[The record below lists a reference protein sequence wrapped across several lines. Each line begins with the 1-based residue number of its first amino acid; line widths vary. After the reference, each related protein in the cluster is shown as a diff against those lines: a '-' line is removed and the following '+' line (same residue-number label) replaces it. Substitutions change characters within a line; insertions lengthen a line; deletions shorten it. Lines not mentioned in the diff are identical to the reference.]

1 MSEEVNLSEESNNSE
16 NEANNPENEANNSEN
31 EPLDQKELLEDVAEI
46 RQMIHQQRFAEC
58 NPMLFAII
66 KNCPNQQPYIH
77 RLVQGLLS
85 TVIANLSLFQRKK
98 MSSVMLGFL
107 KQDAK
112 AIKEFEIPETTP
124 ETRAKLVSEAIS
136 ELDQFLVDVEMDI
149 RSELGVFKDLKKK
162 GEEIDVKE
170 VKPTLEKFVSREAML
185 FLNHDLSKEEQ
196 DQASATLYQEWEEC
210 REKIFGRFVSSGHW
224 NDEERAEVKDTILSP
239 TVDSLTSQLLVSAIT
254 LSAATVFDMGKFTL
268 LYDIYRQTDDDEV
281 KVRALL
287 GWLLVSMNSSCYEQH
302 PDFLSFAEQLT
313 EDCKNDSDLLAEII
327 KAQKMLAVTVFSE
340 QKSIDYTND
349 IMSSLSK
356 RFLGDL
362 KNKVADLLEAD
373 EDMRNIFGVEDD
385 EETSDEESPIRSV
398 DINTDEDG
406 DPALNVGVDSPL
418 SMDEMM
424 DKGIDILLPQFKM
437 LRDQTEFFTHLYNWF
452 MPFYLKNPHITEAL
466 GFVDEKR
473 KFCKAFC
480 STARSCPADA
490 YSLAN
495 LIVSHPNE
503 IPENIVDCYDDPED
517 EEDGSK
523 PADEEEIVNEF
534 FKEPE
539 EHRAKRIRIN
549 YIRNLLRFSKF
560 YKEKDELFTIL
571 DELDDDKPAYAVL
584 AGPLFQDEFFDKY
597 RMAIARYSFR
607 REFPDMVDVMLE
619 GVPCDTLEMHFMKGW
634 VCMQKED
641 DHSLRMAVDHFKEM
655 LKMQPDMKPVY
666 LQLGIC
672 YRKLC
677 QVDEYLENFD
687 KLMEFKDSFSEEELF
702 ELKLE
707 KLKFIVMNNRLEEAM
722 PLAYELDYTHPESQM
737 AGALLT
743 QLLIKIGGE
752 HTEGNF
758 QKAHQ
763 RLDEYF
769 AEVNELF
776 GSFEKM
782 KKSGKDP
789 KNMMMQAMDLFFKMM
804 KNDKAAEAYNNYS
817 LGLLALI
824 EHQPKKAVGPFFRAY
839 AYYEDKDQDVF
850 FEVLREDYKW
860 LKNYGCSFTDI
871 MIIYNQV
878 VAEHQQSQ
886 EELKKYADK
895 SE

>member
-1 MSEEVNLSEESNNSE
+1 MSEEVNLSEESNN
-16 NEANNPENEANNSEN
+16 PEEDV
-31 EPLDQKELLEDVAEI
+31 LDQDFLLEKVDEM
-46 RQMIHQQRFAEC
+46 RDLIHQQRFTEC
-58 NPMLFAII
+58 KPILVAIFE
-66 KNCPNQQPYIH
+66 NCPNHKQYMR
-77 RLVQGLLS
+77 RLMHGLLK
-85 TVIANLSLFQRKK
+85 TVLANMSLLQCKK
-98 MSSVMLGFL
+98 LPDDMLGFL
-107 KQDAK
+107 KQYVKPSEELD
-112 AIKEFEIPETTP
+112 IPEMTP
-124 ETRAKLVSEAIS
+124 EARTKFVFGAVS
-136 ELDQFLVDVEMDI
+136 ELDQLLVDIEMDI
-149 RSELGVFKDLKKK
+149 RSDQGIFKDLKKQ
-162 GEEIDVKE
+162 GEAIDIKE

-196 DQASATLYQEWEEC
+196 DQASARLYQEWEEY
-210 REKIFGRFVSSGHW
+210 REKIFDRFVSSGYW
-224 NDEERAEVKDTILSP
+224 NNEERAVVKDTILSP

-268 LYDIYRQTDDDEV
+268 LYDIYRLADDDEV

-287 GWLLVSMNSSCYEQH
+287 GWLLVSTNCGSYEQQ
-302 PDFLSFAEQLT
+302 PDFRSFAEQLT
-313 EDCKNDSDLLAEII
+313 EDCKNDPDLLAEII

-349 IMSSLSK
+349 IMASLSK

-362 KNKVADLLEAD
+362 RDKVADLLEAD
-373 EDMRNIFGVEDD
+373 EDMRNIFGIEDD
-385 EETSDEESPIRSV
+385 EETSEESPIRS
-398 DINTDEDG
+398 DDTNTDEDRIPNL
-406 DPALNVGVDSPL
+406 DADIESPL

-495 LIVSHPNE
+495 LIVSHSNE

-517 EEDGSK
+517 EEDGSES
-523 PADEEEIVNEF
+523 ADEEEIVKEF
-534 FKEPE
+534 FNEPE

-549 YIRNLLRFSKF
+549 YIRNLMRFSKF
-560 YKEKDELFTIL
+560 YTAKDEIFNIF

-607 REFPDMVDVMLE
+607 REFPDLVEVMLE

-634 VCMQKED
+634 VCMQKGD
-641 DHSLRMAVDHFKEM
+641 NHSLRMAVDHFKKM
-655 LKMQPDMKPVY
+655 LKIKPDMKQVY
-666 LQLGIC
+666 LQLGTC
-672 YRKLC
+672 YRNLI

-702 ELKLE
+702 ELKLD
-707 KLKFIVMNNRLEEAM
+707 KLKFIVMNNRFEEAM
-722 PLAYELDYTHPESQM
+722 PLAYELDYTHPENQM

-752 HTEGNF
+752 HAEENF

-782 KKSGKDP
+782 KKAGKDT

-804 KNDKAAEAYNNYS
+804 KNDKLAEAYNNYS

-824 EHQPKKAVGPFFRAY
+824 EHQPKKAMGPFFRVY
-839 AYYEDKDQDVF
+839 AYYVEKDEDVF
-850 FEVLREDYKW
+850 FEALKEDYKW
-860 LKNYGCSFTDI
+860 LKNYGCSYTDL

-878 VAEHQQSQ
+878 VAEHQKSQ
-886 EELKKYADK
+886 EEIKKYADK

>member
-1 MSEEVNLSEESNNSE
+1 MSEEVNLSEESNN
-16 NEANNPENEANNSEN
+16 PEEVLA
-31 EPLDQKELLEDVAEI
+31 QKELLEDVVEI

-66 KNCPNQQPYIH
+66 KNSPNHQPYIH

-85 TVIANLSLFQRKK
+85 TVIASLSLFQRKK
-98 MSSVMLGFL
+98 ISTEMLGFL
-107 KQDAK
+107 KLDAK
-112 AIKEFEIPETTP
+112 AVKEFKIPETTP
-124 ETRAKLVSEAIS
+124 EGRAKLVSEAIS
-136 ELDQFLVDVEMDI
+136 ELDQFLVDIEMDI
-149 RSELGVFKDLKKK
+149 RSEQGIFQDLKKQ
-162 GEEIDVKE
+162 GEEIDIKE
-170 VKPTLEKFVSREAML
+170 VKSTLEKFVSREAML

-196 DQASATLYQEWEEC
+196 DQASARLYQEWEEY
-210 REKIFGRFVSSGHW
+210 REKIFDRFVSSGYW
-224 NDEERAEVKDTILSP
+224 NDEERAVVKDTILSP

-268 LYDIYRQTDDDEV
+268 LYDIYRLADDDEV

-287 GWLLVSMNSSCYEQH
+287 GWLLVSTNCGCYEQQ
-302 PDFLSFAEQLT
+302 PDFRSFAEQLT

-349 IMSSLSK
+349 IMASLSK

-362 KNKVADLLEAD
+362 KDKVANLLEAD
-373 EDMRNIFGVEDD
+373 EDMQNIFGIEDD
-385 EETSDEESPIRSV
+385 EETSEESPIRSV

-406 DPALNVGVDSPL
+406 IPNLDVDMDSPL

-437 LRDQTEFFTHLYNWF
+437 LRDQTDFFTHLYNWF

-517 EEDGSK
+517 EGDGSE

-534 FKEPE
+534 FKEPG

-560 YKEKDELFTIL
+560 YTAKDEIFNIL

-607 REFPDMVDVMLE
+607 REFPDLVEVMLE

-634 VCMQKED
+634 VCMQKGD
-641 DHSLRMAVDHFKEM
+641 NHSLCMAVDHFKKM
-655 LKMQPDMKPVY
+655 LKIKPDMKQVY

-672 YRKLC
+672 YRNLI

-702 ELKLE
+702 ELKLD
-707 KLKFIVMNNRLEEAM
+707 KLKFIVMNNRFEEAM
-722 PLAYELDYTHPESQM
+722 PLAYELDYTHPENQM

-752 HTEGNF
+752 HAEENF

-782 KKSGKDP
+782 KKEGKDT

-804 KNDKAAEAYNNYS
+804 KNDKLAEAYNNYS
-817 LGLLALI
+817 QGLLALI
-824 EHQPKKAVGPFFRAY
+824 EHQPKKAMGPFFRAY
-839 AYYEDKDQDVF
+839 AYYVEKDENVF
-850 FEVLREDYKW
+850 FEALKEDYKW
-860 LKNYGCSFTDI
+860 LKDYGCSYTDL

-878 VAEHQQSQ
+878 VAEHQKSQ
-886 EELKKYADK
+886 EEIKKYADK

>member
-1 MSEEVNLSEESNNSE
+1 MSEEVNLSEESNN
-16 NEANNPENEANNSEN
+16 PEEDV
-31 EPLDQKELLEDVAEI
+31 LDQDFLLEKIDEM
-46 RQMIHQQRFAEC
+46 RDLIHQQRFSEC
-58 NPMLFAII
+58 KPMLVEVFTPFSSNKQYINRLLQSLLTSLFA
-66 KNCPNQQPYIH
+66 NM
-77 RLVQGLLS
+77 
-85 TVIANLSLFQRKK
+85 SLFQRKK
-98 MSSVMLGFL
+98 IPDGVFGIPIEHNKS
-107 KQDAK
+107 
-112 AIKEFEIPETTP
+112 FEELDIPEMTP
-124 ETRAKLVSEAIS
+124 ETRAKYISSAIS
-136 ELDQFLVDVEMDI
+136 GLDQLLEDIEMDI
-149 RSELGVFKDLKKK
+149 RSDQGVFKDLKKQ
-162 GEEIDVKE
+162 GEAIDIKE

-185 FLNHDLSKEEQ
+185 FLNHDHSKEEQ
-196 DQASATLYQEWEEC
+196 DQASARLYQEWEEY

-224 NDEERAEVKDTILSP
+224 TDEERAAVKDTILSP

-287 GWLLVSMNSSCYEQH
+287 GWLLVSMNSSYCEQH
-302 PDFLSFAEQLT
+302 PDFRSFAEQLT
-313 EDCKNDSDLLAEII
+313 EDCKNDQDLLADII

-362 KNKVADLLEAD
+362 KNKVADLLDAD
-373 EDMRNIFGVEDD
+373 EDMRNLFEIEDD
-385 EETSDEESPIRSV
+385 EETSEEESPIRSV

-406 DPALNVGVDSPL
+406 GDNLNVGVDSPL

-452 MPFYLKNPHITEAL
+452 MPFYLKNPHVTEAL
-466 GFVDEKR
+466 GFVNEKR

-517 EEDGSK
+517 EGDGSE

-534 FKEPE
+534 FKEPG

-560 YKEKDELFTIL
+560 YKGKDELFTIL

-607 REFPDMVDVMLE
+607 REFPDMVEVMLE

-641 DHSLRMAVDHFKEM
+641 DHSLRMAVSHFKEM
-655 LKMQPDMKPVY
+655 LKMQPDMKQVY

-672 YRKLC
+672 YRNLI

-702 ELKLE
+702 ELKLD
-707 KLKFIVMNNRLEEAM
+707 KLKFIVMNNRFEEAM
-722 PLAYELDYTHPESQM
+722 PLAYELDYTHPENQM

-752 HTEGNF
+752 HAEENF

-769 AEVNELF
+769 AEANELF

-782 KKSGKDP
+782 KKEGKDT

-824 EHQPKKAVGPFFRAY
+824 EHQPKKALEPFFRAY
-839 AYYEDKDQDVF
+839 AYYVEKDENVF
-850 FEVLREDYKW
+850 FEALKEDYKW
-860 LKNYGCSFTDI
+860 LKNYGCSYTDL

-878 VAEHQQSQ
+878 VAEHQQT
-886 EELKKYADK
+886 EDELKKYADK

>member
-1 MSEEVNLSEESNNSE
+1 MSEEVNLSEESNN
-16 NEANNPENEANNSEN
+16 PEEDV
-31 EPLDQKELLEDVAEI
+31 LDQDFLLEKVDEM
-46 RQMIHQQRFAEC
+46 RDLIHQQRFTEC
-58 NPMLFAII
+58 KPILVAIFE
-66 KNCPNQQPYIH
+66 NCPNHKQYMR
-77 RLVQGLLS
+77 RLMHGLLK
-85 TVIANLSLFQRKK
+85 TVLANMSLLQCKK
-98 MSSVMLGFL
+98 LPDDMLGFL
-107 KQDAK
+107 KQYVKPSEELD
-112 AIKEFEIPETTP
+112 IPEMTP
-124 ETRAKLVSEAIS
+124 EARTKFVFGAVS
-136 ELDQFLVDVEMDI
+136 ELDQLLVDIEMDI
-149 RSELGVFKDLKKK
+149 RSDQGIFKDLKKQ
-162 GEEIDVKE
+162 GEAIDIKE

-196 DQASATLYQEWEEC
+196 DQASARLYQEWEEY
-210 REKIFGRFVSSGHW
+210 REKIFDRFVSSGYW
-224 NDEERAEVKDTILSP
+224 NNEERAVVKDTILSP

-268 LYDIYRQTDDDEV
+268 LYDIYRLADDDEV

-287 GWLLVSMNSSCYEQH
+287 GWLLVSTNCGSYEQQ
-302 PDFLSFAEQLT
+302 PDFRSFAEQLT
-313 EDCKNDSDLLAEII
+313 EDCKNDPDLLAEII

-349 IMSSLSK
+349 IMASLSK
-356 RFLGDL
+356 RFLDDL
-362 KNKVADLLEAD
+362 RDKVADLLEAD
-373 EDMRNIFGVEDD
+373 EDMRNIFGIEDD
-385 EETSDEESPIRSV
+385 EETSEESPIRS
-398 DINTDEDG
+398 DDTNTDEDRIPNL
-406 DPALNVGVDSPL
+406 DADIESPL

-495 LIVSHPNE
+495 LIVSHSNE

-517 EEDGSK
+517 EEDGSES
-523 PADEEEIVNEF
+523 ADEEEIVKEF
-534 FKEPE
+534 FNEPE

-549 YIRNLLRFSKF
+549 YIRNLMRFSKF
-560 YKEKDELFTIL
+560 YTAKDEIFNIF

-607 REFPDMVDVMLE
+607 REFPDLVEVMLE

-634 VCMQKED
+634 VCMQKGD
-641 DHSLRMAVDHFKEM
+641 NHSLRMAVDHFKKM
-655 LKMQPDMKPVY
+655 LKIKPDMKQVY
-666 LQLGIC
+666 LQLGTC
-672 YRKLC
+672 YRNLI

-702 ELKLE
+702 ELKLD
-707 KLKFIVMNNRLEEAM
+707 KLKFIVMNNRFEEAM
-722 PLAYELDYTHPESQM
+722 PLAYELDYTHPENQM

-752 HTEGNF
+752 HAEENF

-763 RLDEYF
+763 RLDGY
-769 AEVNELF
+769 
-776 GSFEKM
+776 
-782 KKSGKDP
+782 
-789 KNMMMQAMDLFFKMM
+789 
-804 KNDKAAEAYNNYS
+804 
-817 LGLLALI
+817 
-824 EHQPKKAVGPFFRAY
+824 HQTY
-839 AYYEDKDQDVF
+839 
-850 FEVLREDYKW
+850 
-860 LKNYGCSFTDI
+860 
-871 MIIYNQV
+871 
-878 VAEHQQSQ
+878 
-886 EELKKYADK
+886 
-895 SE
+895 

>member
-1 MSEEVNLSEESNNSE
+1 MSEEVNLSEESNN
-16 NEANNPENEANNSEN
+16 PEEDV
-31 EPLDQKELLEDVAEI
+31 LDQDFLLEKVDEM
-46 RQMIHQQRFAEC
+46 RQLIHQQRFSEC
-58 NPMLFAII
+58 KPMLVEVFTPFSSNKQYINRLMQNLLTSLFA
-66 KNCPNQQPYIH
+66 NM
-77 RLVQGLLS
+77 
-85 TVIANLSLFQRKK
+85 SLFQRKK
-98 MSSVMLGFL
+98 IPDGVFGIPIQHNKS
-107 KQDAK
+107 
-112 AIKEFEIPETTP
+112 FEELDIPEMTP
-124 ETRAKLVSEAIS
+124 EARAKYISNAIS
-136 ELDQFLVDVEMDI
+136 ELDQLLEDIEMDI
-149 RSELGVFKDLKKK
+149 RSEQGIFKDLKKQ
-162 GEEIDVKE
+162 GEEIDIKE

-196 DQASATLYQEWEEC
+196 DQASARLYQEWEEY
-210 REKIFGRFVSSGHW
+210 REKIFDRFVSSGYW
-224 NDEERAEVKDTILSP
+224 NDEERAVVKDTILSP

-268 LYDIYRQTDDDEV
+268 LYDIYRLADDDEV

-287 GWLLVSMNSSCYEQH
+287 GWLLVSTNCGSYEQQ
-302 PDFLSFAEQLT
+302 PDFRSFAEQLT

-349 IMSSLSK
+349 IMASLSK
-356 RFLGDL
+356 RFLDDL
-362 KNKVADLLEAD
+362 RDKVADLLEAD
-373 EDMRNIFGVEDD
+373 EDMRNIFGIEDD
-385 EETSDEESPIRSV
+385 EETSEESPIRS
-398 DINTDEDG
+398 DDTNTDKDG
-406 DPALNVGVDSPL
+406 IPNLDADIESPL

-495 LIVSHPNE
+495 LIVSHSNE

-517 EEDGSK
+517 EEDGSES
-523 PADEEEIVNEF
+523 ADEEEIVKEF
-534 FKEPE
+534 FNEPE

-607 REFPDMVDVMLE
+607 REFPDLVEVMLE

-634 VCMQKED
+634 VCMQKGD
-641 DHSLRMAVDHFKEM
+641 NHSLRMAVDHFKKM
-655 LKMQPDMKPVY
+655 LKIKPDMKQVY
-666 LQLGIC
+666 LQLGTC
-672 YRKLC
+672 YRNLI

-702 ELKLE
+702 ELKLD
-707 KLKFIVMNNRLEEAM
+707 KLKFIVMNNRFEEAM
-722 PLAYELDYTHPESQM
+722 PLAYELDYTHPENQM

-752 HTEGNF
+752 HTEENF

-782 KKSGKDP
+782 KKAGKDT

-804 KNDKAAEAYNNYS
+804 KNDKLAEAYNNYS

-824 EHQPKKAVGPFFRAY
+824 EHQPKKAMGPFFRVY
-839 AYYEDKDQDVF
+839 AYYVEKDENVF
-850 FEVLREDYKW
+850 FEALKEDYKW
-860 LKNYGCSFTDI
+860 LKNYGCSYTDL

-878 VAEHQQSQ
+878 VAEHQKSQ
-886 EELKKYADK
+886 EEIKKYADK

>member
-16 NEANNPENEANNSEN
+16 NEANNPENESLE
-31 EPLDQKELLEDVAEI
+31 QKELLEDVAEM
-46 RQMIHQQRFAEC
+46 RQLIHQQRFAEC
-58 NPMLFAII
+58 KSMLFAII
-66 KNCPNQQPYIH
+66 KNCPNHQPYMR
-77 RLVQGLLS
+77 RLVQGLLT
-85 TVIANLSLFQRKK
+85 TVIASLSLFQRKK
-98 MSSVMLGFL
+98 LPNEMLSIF
-107 KQDAK
+107 KQHIK
-112 AIKEFEIPETTP
+112 FIKEFEIPETTP
-124 ETRAKLVSEAIS
+124 EGRAKLFSDAIS
-136 ELDQFLVDVEMDI
+136 ELDQLLVDIEMDI
-149 RSELGVFKDLKKK
+149 RSELGVFKDLKKQ
-162 GEEIDVKE
+162 GEEIDIKE

-196 DQASATLYQEWEEC
+196 DQASVRLYQEWEEY
-210 REKIFGRFVSSGHW
+210 REKIFDRFVSSGYW
-224 NDEERAEVKDTILSP
+224 NDEERAAVKDTILSP

-268 LYDIYRQTDDDEV
+268 LYDIYRLADDDEV

-287 GWLLVSMNSSCYEQH
+287 GWLLVSTNCGCYEQQ
-302 PDFLSFAEQLT
+302 PDFRSFAEQLT

-356 RFLGDL
+356 RFLGEL
-362 KNKVADLLEAD
+362 KNKVADLLDAD

-385 EETSDEESPIRSV
+385 EETSEEESPIRSV

-517 EEDGSK
+517 EGDGSET
-523 PADEEEIVNEF
+523 ADEEEIVNEF

-752 HTEGNF
+752 HAEENF
-758 QKAHQ
+758 KKAHQ

-871 MIIYNQV
+871 MIIYNQI

>member
-1 MSEEVNLSEESNNSE
+1 MSEEVNLSEESNN
-16 NEANNPENEANNSEN
+16 PEEDV
-31 EPLDQKELLEDVAEI
+31 LDQDFLLEKVDEM
-46 RQMIHQQRFAEC
+46 RDLIHQQRFSEC
-58 NPMLFAII
+58 KQMLVEVFTPFSSNKQYINRLMQSLLTSLFA
-66 KNCPNQQPYIH
+66 NM
-77 RLVQGLLS
+77 
-85 TVIANLSLFQRKK
+85 SLFQRKK
-98 MSSVMLGFL
+98 IPDGVFGIPIQHNKS
-107 KQDAK
+107 
-112 AIKEFEIPETTP
+112 FEELDIPEMTP
-124 ETRAKLVSEAIS
+124 ETRAKYIS
-136 ELDQFLVDVEMDI
+136 STISGLDQLLVDVEMDI
-149 RSELGVFKDLKKK
+149 RSDQGVFKDLKKL
-162 GEEIDVKE
+162 GEEIDIKE
-170 VKPTLEKFVSREAML
+170 VKSTLEKFVSREAML

-196 DQASATLYQEWEEC
+196 DQASARLYQEWEEC
-210 REKIFGRFVSSGHW
+210 REKIFGRFVSSGYW
-224 NDEERAEVKDTILSP
+224 NDEERAAVKDTILSP

-268 LYDIYRQTDDDEV
+268 LYDIYRLADDDEV

-287 GWLLVSMNSSCYEQH
+287 GWLLVSTNCGCYEQQ
-302 PDFLSFAEQLT
+302 PDFRSFAEQLT

-362 KNKVADLLEAD
+362 KNKVADLLDAD
-373 EDMRNIFGVEDD
+373 EDMRNLFGIDED
-385 EETSDEESPIRSV
+385 EETSEEESPIRSV

-406 DPALNVGVDSPL
+406 VDNLNVDVDSPL

-437 LRDQTEFFTHLYNWF
+437 LRDQTDFFTHLYNWF
-452 MPFYLKNPHITEAL
+452 MPFYLKNPHVTEAL
-466 GFVDEKR
+466 GFVNEKR

-495 LIVSHPNE
+495 LIISHPNE

-517 EEDGSK
+517 EGDGSE

-534 FKEPE
+534 FKEPG

-607 REFPDMVDVMLE
+607 REFPDMVEVMLE

-634 VCMQKED
+634 VCMQKGD
-641 DHSLRMAVDHFKEM
+641 DHSLRMAVDHFKKM
-655 LKMQPDMKPVY
+655 LKIKPDMKQVY

-672 YRKLC
+672 YRNLI

-702 ELKLE
+702 ELKLD
-707 KLKFIVMNNRLEEAM
+707 KLKFIVMNNRFEEAM
-722 PLAYELDYTHPESQM
+722 PLAYELDYTHPENQM

-752 HTEGNF
+752 HAEENF
-758 QKAHQ
+758 LKAHQ

-769 AEVNELF
+769 AEANELF

-782 KKSGKDP
+782 KKEGKDT

-824 EHQPKKAVGPFFRAY
+824 EHQPKKAMGPFFRAY
-839 AYYEDKDQDVF
+839 AYYVEKDENVF
-850 FEVLREDYKW
+850 FEALKEDYKW
-860 LKNYGCSFTDI
+860 LKNYGCSYTDL

-878 VAEHQQSQ
+878 VAEHQKSQ
-886 EELKKYADK
+886 EEIKKYADK

>member
-1 MSEEVNLSEESNNSE
+1 MSEEVNLSEESNN
-16 NEANNPENEANNSEN
+16 PEEDV
-31 EPLDQKELLEDVAEI
+31 LDQDFLLEKIDEM
-46 RQMIHQQRFAEC
+46 RQLIHQQRFAEC
-58 NPMLFAII
+58 KPMLVVIFE
-66 KNCPNQQPYIH
+66 NCPNHKQYMR
-77 RLVQGLLS
+77 RLMHGLLT
-85 TVIANLSLFQRKK
+85 TVLANMSLLQRKK
-98 MSSVMLGFL
+98 LPDDMLGIL
-107 KQDAK
+107 KQYVKPSEELD
-112 AIKEFEIPETTP
+112 IPEMTP
-124 ETRAKLVSEAIS
+124 EARTKFVFGAVS
-136 ELDQFLVDVEMDI
+136 ELDQLLEDIEMDI
-149 RSELGVFKDLKKK
+149 RSEQGIFEDLKKQ
-162 GEEIDVKE
+162 GEAIDIKE

-185 FLNHDLSKEEQ
+185 FLNHDLSKEDQ
-196 DQASATLYQEWEEC
+196 DQASARLYQEWEEY
-210 REKIFGRFVSSGHW
+210 REKIFDRFVSSGYW
-224 NDEERAEVKDTILSP
+224 NDEERAVVKDTILSP

-268 LYDIYRQTDDDEV
+268 LYDIYRLADDDEV

-287 GWLLVSMNSSCYEQH
+287 GWLLVSTNCGCYEQQ
-302 PDFLSFAEQLT
+302 PDFRSFAEQLT
-313 EDCKNDSDLLAEII
+313 EDCKNDPDLLAEII

-362 KNKVADLLEAD
+362 KNKVADLLDAD
-373 EDMRNIFGVEDD
+373 EDMRNLFEIDED
-385 EETSDEESPIRSV
+385 EETSEEESPIRSV

-406 DPALNVGVDSPL
+406 VDNLNVGVDSPL

-437 LRDQTEFFTHLYNWF
+437 LRDQTDFFTHLYNWF
-452 MPFYLKNPHITEAL
+452 MPFYLKNPHVTEAL

-495 LIVSHPNE
+495 LIISHPNE

-517 EEDGSK
+517 EGDGSE

-534 FKEPE
+534 FKEPG

-560 YKEKDELFTIL
+560 YKGKDELFTIL

-607 REFPDMVDVMLE
+607 REFPDMVEVMLE

-641 DHSLRMAVDHFKEM
+641 DHSLHMAVSHFKEM
-655 LKMQPDMKPVY
+655 LKMQPDMKQVY

-672 YRKLC
+672 YRNLI

-702 ELKLE
+702 ELKLD
-707 KLKFIVMNNRLEEAM
+707 KLKFIVMNNRFEEAM
-722 PLAYELDYTHPESQM
+722 PLAYELDYTHPENQM

-752 HTEGNF
+752 HAEENF

-769 AEVNELF
+769 AEVNDLF

-782 KKSGKDP
+782 KKEGKDT

-817 LGLLALI
+817 QGLLALI
-824 EHQPKKAVGPFFRAY
+824 EHQPKKALEPFFRAY
-839 AYYEDKDQDVF
+839 AYYVEKDENVF
-850 FEVLREDYKW
+850 FEALKEDYKW
-860 LKNYGCSFTDI
+860 LKNYGCSYTDL

-878 VAEHQQSQ
+878 VAEHQQT
-886 EELKKYADK
+886 EDELKKYADK

>member
-1 MSEEVNLSEESNNSE
+1 MSEEVNLSEESNN
-16 NEANNPENEANNSEN
+16 PEEDV
-31 EPLDQKELLEDVAEI
+31 LDQDFLLEKVYEMRDL
-46 RQMIHQQRFAEC
+46 IHQQRFTEC
-58 NPMLFAII
+58 KPILVAIFE
-66 KNCPNQQPYIH
+66 NCPNHKQYMR
-77 RLVQGLLS
+77 RLMHGLLK
-85 TVIANLSLFQRKK
+85 TVLANMSLLQCKK
-98 MSSVMLGFL
+98 LPDDMLGFL
-107 KQDAK
+107 KQYVKPSEELD
-112 AIKEFEIPETTP
+112 IPEMTP
-124 ETRAKLVSEAIS
+124 EARTKFVFGAVS
-136 ELDQFLVDVEMDI
+136 ELDQLLVDIEMDI
-149 RSELGVFKDLKKK
+149 RSDQGIFKDLKKQ
-162 GEEIDVKE
+162 GEAIDIKE

-196 DQASATLYQEWEEC
+196 DQASARLYQEWEEY
-210 REKIFGRFVSSGHW
+210 REKIFDRFVSSGYW
-224 NDEERAEVKDTILSP
+224 NNEERAVVKDTILSP

-268 LYDIYRQTDDDEV
+268 LYDIYRLADDDEV

-287 GWLLVSMNSSCYEQH
+287 GWLLVSTNCGSYEQQ
-302 PDFLSFAEQLT
+302 PDFRSFAEQLT
-313 EDCKNDSDLLAEII
+313 EDCKNDPDLLAEII

-349 IMSSLSK
+349 IMASLSK
-356 RFLGDL
+356 RFLDDL
-362 KNKVADLLEAD
+362 RDKVADLLEAD
-373 EDMRNIFGVEDD
+373 EDMRNIFGIEDD
-385 EETSDEESPIRSV
+385 EETSEESPIRS
-398 DINTDEDG
+398 DDTNTDEDRIPNL
-406 DPALNVGVDSPL
+406 DADIESPL

-424 DKGIDILLPQFKM
+424 DNGIDILLPQFKM

-517 EEDGSK
+517 EEDGSES
-523 PADEEEIVNEF
+523 ADEEEIVKEF
-534 FKEPE
+534 FNEPE

-549 YIRNLLRFSKF
+549 YIRNLMRFSKF
-560 YKEKDELFTIL
+560 YTAKDEIFNIF

-607 REFPDMVDVMLE
+607 REFPDLVEVMLE

-634 VCMQKED
+634 VCMQKGD
-641 DHSLRMAVDHFKEM
+641 NHSLRMAVDHFKKM
-655 LKMQPDMKPVY
+655 LKIKPDMKQVY
-666 LQLGIC
+666 LQLGTC
-672 YRKLC
+672 YRNLI

-702 ELKLE
+702 ELKLD
-707 KLKFIVMNNRLEEAM
+707 KLKFIVMNNRFEEAM
-722 PLAYELDYTHPESQM
+722 PLAYELDYTHPENQM

-752 HTEGNF
+752 HAEENF

-782 KKSGKDP
+782 KKAGKDT

-804 KNDKAAEAYNNYS
+804 KNDKLAEAYNNYS

-824 EHQPKKAVGPFFRAY
+824 EHQPKKAMGPFFRVY
-839 AYYEDKDQDVF
+839 AYYVEKDENVF
-850 FEVLREDYKW
+850 FEALKEDYKW
-860 LKNYGCSFTDI
+860 LKNYGCSYTDL

-878 VAEHQQSQ
+878 VAEHQKSQ
-886 EELKKYADK
+886 EEIKKYADK

>member
-1 MSEEVNLSEESNNSE
+1 MSEEVNLSEESNN
-16 NEANNPENEANNSEN
+16 PEEDV
-31 EPLDQKELLEDVAEI
+31 LDQDFLLEKVDEM
-46 RQMIHQQRFAEC
+46 RDLIHQQRFTEC
-58 NPMLFAII
+58 KPILVAIFE
-66 KNCPNQQPYIH
+66 NCPNHKQYMR
-77 RLVQGLLS
+77 RLMHGLLK
-85 TVIANLSLFQRKK
+85 TVLANMSLLQCKK
-98 MSSVMLGFL
+98 LPDDMLGFL
-107 KQDAK
+107 KQYVKPSEELD
-112 AIKEFEIPETTP
+112 IPEMTP
-124 ETRAKLVSEAIS
+124 EARTKFVFGAVS
-136 ELDQFLVDVEMDI
+136 ELDQLLVDIEMDI
-149 RSELGVFKDLKKK
+149 RSDQGIFKDLKKQ
-162 GEEIDVKE
+162 GEAIDIKE

-196 DQASATLYQEWEEC
+196 DLASARLYQEWEEY
-210 REKIFGRFVSSGHW
+210 REKIFDRFVSSGYW
-224 NDEERAEVKDTILSP
+224 NNEERAVVKDTILSP

-268 LYDIYRQTDDDEV
+268 LYDIYRLADDDEV

-287 GWLLVSMNSSCYEQH
+287 GWLLVSTNCGSYEQQ
-302 PDFLSFAEQLT
+302 PDFRSFAEQLT
-313 EDCKNDSDLLAEII
+313 EDCKNDPDLLAEII

-349 IMSSLSK
+349 IMASLSK
-356 RFLGDL
+356 RFLDDL
-362 KNKVADLLEAD
+362 RDKVADLLEAD
-373 EDMRNIFGVEDD
+373 EDMRNIFGIEDD
-385 EETSDEESPIRSV
+385 EETSEESPIRS
-398 DINTDEDG
+398 DDTNTDEDRIPNL
-406 DPALNVGVDSPL
+406 DADIESPL

-495 LIVSHPNE
+495 LIVSHSNE

-517 EEDGSK
+517 EEDGSES
-523 PADEEEIVNEF
+523 ADEEEIVKEF
-534 FKEPE
+534 FNEPE

-549 YIRNLLRFSKF
+549 YIRNLMRFSKF
-560 YKEKDELFTIL
+560 YTAKDEIFNIF

-607 REFPDMVDVMLE
+607 REFPDLLEVMLE

-634 VCMQKED
+634 VCMQKGD
-641 DHSLRMAVDHFKEM
+641 NHSLRMAVDHFKKM
-655 LKMQPDMKPVY
+655 LKIKLDMKQVY
-666 LQLGIC
+666 LQLGTC
-672 YRKLC
+672 YRNLI

-702 ELKLE
+702 ELKLD
-707 KLKFIVMNNRLEEAM
+707 KLKFIVMNNRFEEAM
-722 PLAYELDYTHPESQM
+722 PLAYELDYTHPENQM

-752 HTEGNF
+752 HAEENF

-782 KKSGKDP
+782 KKAGKDT

-804 KNDKAAEAYNNYS
+804 KNDKLAEAYNNYS

-824 EHQPKKAVGPFFRAY
+824 EHQPKKAMGPFFRVY
-839 AYYEDKDQDVF
+839 AYYVEKDENVF
-850 FEVLREDYKW
+850 FEALKEDYKW
-860 LKNYGCSFTDI
+860 LKNYGCSYTDL

-878 VAEHQQSQ
+878 VAEHQKSQ
-886 EELKKYADK
+886 EEIKKYADK

>member
-1 MSEEVNLSEESNNSE
+1 MSEEVNLSEESNSQE
-16 NEANNPENEANNSEN
+16 EEV
-31 EPLDQKELLEDVAEI
+31 LDQGFLLEKIDEM
-46 RQMIHQQRFAEC
+46 RDLIHQQRFSEC
-58 NPMLFAII
+58 KPMLVEVFTPFSSNKQYINRLLQSLLTSLFA
-66 KNCPNQQPYIH
+66 NM
-77 RLVQGLLS
+77 
-85 TVIANLSLFQRKK
+85 SLFQRKK
-98 MSSVMLGFL
+98 IPDGVFGIPIEHNKS
-107 KQDAK
+107 
-112 AIKEFEIPETTP
+112 FEELDIPEMTP
-124 ETRAKLVSEAIS
+124 EARAKYIS
-136 ELDQFLVDVEMDI
+136 STISGLDLLLVDVEMDI
-149 RSELGVFKDLKKK
+149 RSDQGVFKDLKKL
-162 GEEIDVKE
+162 GEEIDIKE
-170 VKPTLEKFVSREAML
+170 VKSTLEKFVSREAML

-196 DQASATLYQEWEEC
+196 DQASARLYQEWEEC

-224 NDEERAEVKDTILSP
+224 TDEECAAVKDTILSP

-287 GWLLVSMNSSCYEQH
+287 GWLLVSMNSSYYEQQ
-302 PDFLSFAEQLT
+302 PDFRSFAEQLT
-313 EDCKNDSDLLAEII
+313 EDCKNDQDLLADII

-362 KNKVADLLEAD
+362 KNKVADLLDAD
-373 EDMRNIFGVEDD
+373 EDMRNLFGIDED
-385 EETSDEESPIRSV
+385 EEISEEESPIRSV

-406 DPALNVGVDSPL
+406 VDNLNVDVDSPL

-437 LRDQTEFFTHLYNWF
+437 LRDQTDFFTHLYNWF
-452 MPFYLKNPHITEAL
+452 MPFYLKNPHVTEAL

-495 LIVSHPNE
+495 LIISHPNE

-517 EEDGSK
+517 EGDGSE

-534 FKEPE
+534 FKEPG

-607 REFPDMVDVMLE
+607 REFPDLVEVMLE

-634 VCMQKED
+634 VCMQKGD
-641 DHSLRMAVDHFKEM
+641 NHSLRMAVDHFKKM
-655 LKMQPDMKPVY
+655 LKIKPDMKQVY

-672 YRKLC
+672 YRNLI

-702 ELKLE
+702 ELKLD
-707 KLKFIVMNNRLEEAM
+707 KLKFIVMNNRFEEAM
-722 PLAYELDYTHPESQM
+722 PLAYELDYTHPENQM

-752 HTEGNF
+752 HAEENF

-776 GSFEKM
+776 GSFDKM
-782 KKSGKDP
+782 KKSGKDT

-804 KNDKAAEAYNNYS
+804 KNDKLAEAYNNYS
-817 LGLLALI
+817 QGLLALI
-824 EHQPKKAVGPFFRAY
+824 EHQPKKVLEPFFRAY
-839 AYYEDKDQDVF
+839 AYYVEKDENVF
-850 FEVLREDYKW
+850 FEALKEDYKW
-860 LKNYGCSFTDI
+860 LKNYGCSYTDL

-878 VAEHQQSQ
+878 VAEHQQT
-886 EELKKYADK
+886 EDELKKYADK

>member
-1 MSEEVNLSEESNNSE
+1 MSEEVNLSEESNSQE
-16 NEANNPENEANNSEN
+16 EV
-31 EPLDQKELLEDVAEI
+31 LDQDFLLEKVDEM
-46 RQMIHQQRFAEC
+46 RDLIHQQRFAEC
-58 NPMLFAII
+58 KPMLVEVFTPFSSNKQYINRLLQSLLTSLFA
-66 KNCPNQQPYIH
+66 NM
-77 RLVQGLLS
+77 
-85 TVIANLSLFQRKK
+85 SLFQRKK
-98 MSSVMLGFL
+98 IPDGVFGIPIEHNKS
-107 KQDAK
+107 
-112 AIKEFEIPETTP
+112 FEELDIPEMTP
-124 ETRAKLVSEAIS
+124 EARAKYIS
-136 ELDQFLVDVEMDI
+136 STISGLDQLLVDVEMDI
-149 RSELGVFKDLKKK
+149 RSDQGVFKDLKKL
-162 GEEIDVKE
+162 GEEIDIKE
-170 VKPTLEKFVSREAML
+170 VKSTLEKFVSREAML

-196 DQASATLYQEWEEC
+196 DQASARLYQEWEEC

-224 NDEERAEVKDTILSP
+224 TDEECAAVKDTILSP

-287 GWLLVSMNSSCYEQH
+287 GWLLVSMNSSYYEQQ
-302 PDFLSFAEQLT
+302 PDFRSFAEQLT
-313 EDCKNDSDLLAEII
+313 EDCKNDSDLLADII

-362 KNKVADLLEAD
+362 KNKVADLLDAD
-373 EDMRNIFGVEDD
+373 EDMRNLFEIDED
-385 EETSDEESPIRSV
+385 EEISEEESPIRSV

-406 DPALNVGVDSPL
+406 VDNLNVDVDSPL

-437 LRDQTEFFTHLYNWF
+437 LRDQTDFFTHLYNWF
-452 MPFYLKNPHITEAL
+452 MPFYLKNPHVTEAL

-495 LIVSHPNE
+495 LIISHPNE

-517 EEDGSK
+517 EGDGSE

-534 FKEPE
+534 FKEPG

-607 REFPDMVDVMLE
+607 REFPDLVEVMQE

-634 VCMQKED
+634 VCMQKGD
-641 DHSLRMAVDHFKEM
+641 DHSLRMAVDHFKKM
-655 LKMQPDMKPVY
+655 LKIKPDIKQVY

-672 YRKLC
+672 YRNLI

-702 ELKLE
+702 ELKLD
-707 KLKFIVMNNRLEEAM
+707 KLKFIVMNNRFEEAM
-722 PLAYELDYTHPESQM
+722 PLAYELDYTHPENQM

-752 HTEGNF
+752 HAEENF

-776 GSFEKM
+776 GSFDKM
-782 KKSGKDP
+782 KKSGKDT

-804 KNDKAAEAYNNYS
+804 KNDKLAEAYNNYS
-817 LGLLALI
+817 QGLLALI
-824 EHQPKKAVGPFFRAY
+824 EHQSKKALEPFFRAY
-839 AYYEDKDQDVF
+839 AYYVEKDENVF
-850 FEVLREDYKW
+850 FEALKEDYKW
-860 LKNYGCSFTDI
+860 LKNYGCSYTDL

-878 VAEHQQSQ
+878 VAEHQQT
-886 EELKKYADK
+886 EDELKKYADK

>member
-1 MSEEVNLSEESNNSE
+1 MSEEVNLSEESNN
-16 NEANNPENEANNSEN
+16 PEEVLA
-31 EPLDQKELLEDVAEI
+31 QKELLEDVVEI

-66 KNCPNQQPYIH
+66 KNSPNHLPYIH

-85 TVIANLSLFQRKK
+85 TVIASLSLFQRKK
-98 MSSVMLGFL
+98 ISTEMLGFL
-107 KQDAK
+107 KLDAK
-112 AIKEFEIPETTP
+112 AIKEFKIPETTP
-124 ETRAKLVSEAIS
+124 EARAKLVSEAIS
-136 ELDQFLVDVEMDI
+136 ELDQFLVDIEMDI
-149 RSELGVFKDLKKK
+149 RSEQGIFKDLKKQ
-162 GEEIDVKE
+162 GEEIDIKE

-196 DQASATLYQEWEEC
+196 DQASVRLYQEWEEY
-210 REKIFGRFVSSGHW
+210 REKIFDRFVTSGYW
-224 NDEERAEVKDTILSP
+224 NDEERAAVKDTILSP

-268 LYDIYRQTDDDEV
+268 LYDIYRLADDDEV

-287 GWLLVSMNSSCYEQH
+287 GWLLVSANCGCYEQH
-302 PDFLSFAEQLT
+302 PDFRSFAEQLT
-313 EDCKNDSDLLAEII
+313 EDCKIDPDLLADII

-356 RFLGDL
+356 RFLGEL
-362 KNKVADLLEAD
+362 KNKVADLLDAD
-373 EDMRNIFGVEDD
+373 EDMRNLFEIDED
-385 EETSDEESPIRSV
+385 EETSEESPIRSV

-406 DPALNVGVDSPL
+406 IDNLDADIESPL

-517 EEDGSK
+517 EGDGSE

-534 FKEPE
+534 FKEPG

-560 YKEKDELFTIL
+560 YTAKDEIFNIL

-607 REFPDMVDVMLE
+607 REFPDLVEVMLE

-634 VCMQKED
+634 VCMQKGD
-641 DHSLRMAVDHFKEM
+641 NHSLCMAVDHFKKM
-655 LKMQPDMKPVY
+655 LKIKPDMKQVY

-672 YRKLC
+672 YRNLI

-702 ELKLE
+702 ELKLD
-707 KLKFIVMNNRLEEAM
+707 KLKFIVMNNRFEEAM
-722 PLAYELDYTHPESQM
+722 PLAYELDYTHPENQM

-752 HTEGNF
+752 HAEENF

-782 KKSGKDP
+782 KKEGKDT

-804 KNDKAAEAYNNYS
+804 KNDKLAEAYNNYS

-824 EHQPKKAVGPFFRAY
+824 EHQPKKAMGPFFRAY
-839 AYYEDKDQDVF
+839 AYYVEKDENVF
-850 FEVLREDYKW
+850 FEALKEDYKW
-860 LKNYGCSFTDI
+860 LKNYGCSYTDL

-878 VAEHQQSQ
+878 VAEHQKSQ
-886 EELKKYADK
+886 EEIKKYADK

>member
-1 MSEEVNLSEESNNSE
+1 MSEEVNLSEESNN
-16 NEANNPENEANNSEN
+16 PEEDV
-31 EPLDQKELLEDVAEI
+31 LDQDFLLEKVDEM
-46 RQMIHQQRFAEC
+46 RDLIHQQRFTEC
-58 NPMLFAII
+58 KPILVAIFE
-66 KNCPNQQPYIH
+66 NCPNHKQYMR
-77 RLVQGLLS
+77 RLMHGLLK
-85 TVIANLSLFQRKK
+85 TVLANMSLLQCKK
-98 MSSVMLGFL
+98 LPDDMLGFL
-107 KQDAK
+107 KQYVKPSEELD
-112 AIKEFEIPETTP
+112 IPEMTP
-124 ETRAKLVSEAIS
+124 EARTKFVFGAVS
-136 ELDQFLVDVEMDI
+136 ELDQLLVDIEMDI
-149 RSELGVFKDLKKK
+149 RSDQGIFKDLKKQ
-162 GEEIDVKE
+162 GEAIDIKE

-196 DQASATLYQEWEEC
+196 DQASARLYQEWEEF
-210 REKIFGRFVSSGHW
+210 REKIFDRFVSSGYW
-224 NDEERAEVKDTILSP
+224 NNEERAVVKDTILSP

-268 LYDIYRQTDDDEV
+268 LYDIYRLADDDEV

-287 GWLLVSMNSSCYEQH
+287 GWLLVSTNCGSYEQQ
-302 PDFLSFAEQLT
+302 PDFRSFAEQLT
-313 EDCKNDSDLLAEII
+313 EDCKNDPDLLAEII

-349 IMSSLSK
+349 IMASLSK
-356 RFLGDL
+356 RFLDDL
-362 KNKVADLLEAD
+362 RDKVADLLEAD
-373 EDMRNIFGVEDD
+373 EDMRNIFGIEDD
-385 EETSDEESPIRSV
+385 EETSEESPIRS
-398 DINTDEDG
+398 DDTNTDEDRIPNL
-406 DPALNVGVDSPL
+406 DADIESPL

-495 LIVSHPNE
+495 LIVSHSNE

-517 EEDGSK
+517 EEDGSES
-523 PADEEEIVNEF
+523 ADEEEIVKEF
-534 FKEPE
+534 FNEPE

-549 YIRNLLRFSKF
+549 YIRNLMRFSKF
-560 YKEKDELFTIL
+560 YTAKDEIFNIF

-607 REFPDMVDVMLE
+607 REFPDLVEVMLE

-634 VCMQKED
+634 VCMQKGD
-641 DHSLRMAVDHFKEM
+641 NHSLRMAVDHFKKM
-655 LKMQPDMKPVY
+655 LKIKPDMKQVY
-666 LQLGIC
+666 LQLGTC
-672 YRKLC
+672 YRNLI

-702 ELKLE
+702 ELKLD
-707 KLKFIVMNNRLEEAM
+707 KLKFIVMNNRFEEAM
-722 PLAYELDYTHPESQM
+722 PLAYELDYTHPENQM

-752 HTEGNF
+752 HAEENF

-782 KKSGKDP
+782 KKAGKDT

-804 KNDKAAEAYNNYS
+804 KNDKLAEAYNNYS

-824 EHQPKKAVGPFFRAY
+824 EHQPKKAMGPFFRVY
-839 AYYEDKDQDVF
+839 AYYVEKDENVF
-850 FEVLREDYKW
+850 FEALKEDYKW
-860 LKNYGCSFTDI
+860 LKNYGCSYTDL

-878 VAEHQQSQ
+878 VAEHQKSQ
-886 EELKKYADK
+886 EEIKKYADK

>member
-1 MSEEVNLSEESNNSE
+1 MSEEVNLSEESNN
-16 NEANNPENEANNSEN
+16 PEEVLA
-31 EPLDQKELLEDVAEI
+31 QKELLEDVVEI

-66 KNCPNQQPYIH
+66 KNCPNHQPYMR
-77 RLVQGLLS
+77 RLVQGLLT
-85 TVIANLSLFQRKK
+85 TVIASLSLFQRKK
-98 MSSVMLGFL
+98 LPNEMLSIF
-107 KQDAK
+107 KQHIK
-112 AIKEFEIPETTP
+112 FIKEFEIPETTP
-124 ETRAKLVSEAIS
+124 EGRAKLFSDAIS
-136 ELDQFLVDVEMDI
+136 ELDQLLVDIEMDI
-149 RSELGVFKDLKKK
+149 RSEQGVFKDLKKQ
-162 GEEIDVKE
+162 GEEIDIKE

-196 DQASATLYQEWEEC
+196 DQASARLYQEWEEY
-210 REKIFGRFVSSGHW
+210 REKIFDRFVSSGYW
-224 NDEERAEVKDTILSP
+224 NDEERAVVKDTILSP

-313 EDCKNDSDLLAEII
+313 KDCKNDSDLLAEII

-356 RFLGDL
+356 RFLGEL

-385 EETSDEESPIRSV
+385 EETSEEESPIRSV

-517 EEDGSK
+517 EGDGSE

-534 FKEPE
+534 FKEPG

-560 YKEKDELFTIL
+560 YTAKDEIFNIL

-619 GVPCDTLEMHFMKGW
+619 GVPCDTLEMHFMQGW

-752 HTEGNF
+752 HAEENF
-758 QKAHQ
+758 KKAHQ

-769 AEVNELF
+769 AEMNELF

-871 MIIYNQV
+871 MIIYNQI

>member
-1 MSEEVNLSEESNNSE
+1 MSEEVNLSEESNN
-16 NEANNPENEANNSEN
+16 PEEDV
-31 EPLDQKELLEDVAEI
+31 LDQDFLLEKVDEM
-46 RQMIHQQRFAEC
+46 RDLIHQQRFAEC
-58 NPMLFAII
+58 KPMLVEVFTPFSSNKQYINRLMQSLLTSLFA
-66 KNCPNQQPYIH
+66 NM
-77 RLVQGLLS
+77 
-85 TVIANLSLFQRKK
+85 SLFQRKK
-98 MSSVMLGFL
+98 IPDGVFGIPIQHNKS
-107 KQDAK
+107 
-112 AIKEFEIPETTP
+112 FEELDIPEMTP
-124 ETRAKLVSEAIS
+124 ETRAKYIS
-136 ELDQFLVDVEMDI
+136 STISGLDQLLVDVEMDI
-149 RSELGVFKDLKKK
+149 RSDQGVFKDLKKL
-162 GEEIDVKE
+162 GEEIDIKE
-170 VKPTLEKFVSREAML
+170 VKSTLEKFVSREAML

-196 DQASATLYQEWEEC
+196 DQASARLYQEWEEC
-210 REKIFGRFVSSGHW
+210 REKIFGRFVSSGYW
-224 NDEERAEVKDTILSP
+224 NDEERAAVKDTILSP

-287 GWLLVSMNSSCYEQH
+287 GWLLVSTNCGCYEQQ
-302 PDFLSFAEQLT
+302 PDFRSFAEQLT

-362 KNKVADLLEAD
+362 KNKVADLLDAD
-373 EDMRNIFGVEDD
+373 EDMRNLFGIDED
-385 EETSDEESPIRSV
+385 EETSEEESPIRSV

-406 DPALNVGVDSPL
+406 VDNLNVDVDSPL

-437 LRDQTEFFTHLYNWF
+437 LRDQTDFFTHLYNWF
-452 MPFYLKNPHITEAL
+452 MPFYLKNPHVTEAL

-495 LIVSHPNE
+495 LIISHPNE

-517 EEDGSK
+517 EGDGSE

-534 FKEPE
+534 FKEPG

-607 REFPDMVDVMLE
+607 REFPDMVEVMLE

-641 DHSLRMAVDHFKEM
+641 DHSLRMAVDHFKKM
-655 LKMQPDMKPVY
+655 LKIKPDMKQVY

-672 YRKLC
+672 YRNLI

-702 ELKLE
+702 ELKLD
-707 KLKFIVMNNRLEEAM
+707 KLKFIVMNNRFEEAM
-722 PLAYELDYTHPESQM
+722 PLAYELDYTHPENQM

-752 HTEGNF
+752 HAEENF

-776 GSFEKM
+776 GSFDKM
-782 KKSGKDP
+782 KKSGKDT

-804 KNDKAAEAYNNYS
+804 KNDKLAEAYNNYS
-817 LGLLALI
+817 QGLLALI
-824 EHQPKKAVGPFFRAY
+824 EQQPKKALEPFFRAY
-839 AYYEDKDQDVF
+839 AYYVEKDENVF
-850 FEVLREDYKW
+850 FEALKEDYKW
-860 LKNYGCSFTDI
+860 LKNYGCSYTDL

-878 VAEHQQSQ
+878 VAEHQQT
-886 EELKKYADK
+886 EDELKKYADK

>member
-1 MSEEVNLSEESNNSE
+1 MSEEVNLSEESNN
-16 NEANNPENEANNSEN
+16 PEEV
-31 EPLDQKELLEDVAEI
+31 LDQDELLEKIDEM
-46 RQMIHQQRFAEC
+46 RQLIHQQRFTEC
-58 NPMLFAII
+58 KPLLVAVFTPLPSN
-66 KNCPNQQPYIH
+66 KQYVN
-77 RLVQGLLS
+77 RLLQSLL
-85 TVIANLSLFQRKK
+85 TALAANMSLFQRKK
-98 MSSVMLGFL
+98 IPDGVFGFPL
-107 KQDAK
+107 QH
-112 AIKEFEIPETTP
+112 IKSFEELDIPEMTP
-124 ETRAKLVSEAIS
+124 ETRAKYISSAIS
-136 ELDQFLVDVEMDI
+136 GLDQFLVDIEMDI
-149 RSELGVFKDLKKK
+149 RSEQGIFKDLKKQ
-162 GEEIDVKE
+162 GEAIDIKE

-196 DQASATLYQEWEEC
+196 DQASARLYQEWEEY

-224 NDEERAEVKDTILSP
+224 TDEECAAVKDSILSP

-287 GWLLVSMNSSCYEQH
+287 GWLLVSMNSSYCEQH
-302 PDFLSFAEQLT
+302 PDFRSFAEQLT
-313 EDCKNDSDLLAEII
+313 EDCKNDQDLLADII

-362 KNKVADLLEAD
+362 KNKVADLLDAD
-373 EDMRNIFGVEDD
+373 EDMRNLFEIDED
-385 EETSDEESPIRSV
+385 EETSEEESPIRSV

-406 DPALNVGVDSPL
+406 VDNLNVGVDSPL

-437 LRDQTEFFTHLYNWF
+437 LRDQTDFFTHLYNWF
-452 MPFYLKNPHITEAL
+452 MPFYLKNPHVTEAL

-495 LIVSHPNE
+495 LIISHPNE

-517 EEDGSK
+517 EGDGSE

-534 FKEPE
+534 FKEPG

-560 YKEKDELFTIL
+560 YKGKDELFTIL

-607 REFPDMVDVMLE
+607 REFPDLVEVMLE

-641 DHSLRMAVDHFKEM
+641 DHSLRMAVSHFKEM
-655 LKMQPDMKPVY
+655 LKMQPDMKQVY

-672 YRKLC
+672 YRDLI

-702 ELKLE
+702 ELKLD
-707 KLKFIVMNNRLEEAM
+707 KLKFIVMNNRFEEAM
-722 PLAYELDYTHPESQM
+722 PLAYELDYTHPENQM

-752 HTEGNF
+752 HAEENF

-769 AEVNELF
+769 AEANELF

-782 KKSGKDP
+782 KKEGKDT

-824 EHQPKKAVGPFFRAY
+824 EHQPKKALEPFFRAY
-839 AYYEDKDQDVF
+839 AYYVEKDENVF
-850 FEVLREDYKW
+850 FEALKEDYKW
-860 LKNYGCSFTDI
+860 LKNYGCSYTDL

-878 VAEHQQSQ
+878 VAEHQQT
-886 EELKKYADK
+886 EDELKKYADK

>member
-1 MSEEVNLSEESNNSE
+1 MSEEVNLSEESNN
-16 NEANNPENEANNSEN
+16 PEEVLA
-31 EPLDQKELLEDVAEI
+31 QKELLEDVVEI

-66 KNCPNQQPYIH
+66 KNSPNHQPYIH

-85 TVIANLSLFQRKK
+85 TVIASLSLFQRKK
-98 MSSVMLGFL
+98 ISTEMLGFL
-107 KQDAK
+107 KLDAK
-112 AIKEFEIPETTP
+112 AVKEFKIPETTP
-124 ETRAKLVSEAIS
+124 EGRAKLVSDAIS
-136 ELDQFLVDVEMDI
+136 ELDQFLVDIEMDI
-149 RSELGVFKDLKKK
+149 RSEQGIFKDLKKQ
-162 GEEIDVKE
+162 GEAIDIKE

-196 DQASATLYQEWEEC
+196 DQASACLYQEWEEY
-210 REKIFGRFVSSGHW
+210 REKIFDRFVTAGYW
-224 NDEERAEVKDTILSP
+224 NDEERAVVKDTILSP

-268 LYDIYRQTDDDEV
+268 LYDIYRLADDDEV

-287 GWLLVSMNSSCYEQH
+287 GWLLVSTNCGCYEQH
-302 PDFLSFAEQLT
+302 PDFRSFAEQLT
-313 EDCKNDSDLLAEII
+313 EDCKNDPDLLAEII

-349 IMSSLSK
+349 IMASLSK

-362 KNKVADLLEAD
+362 KDKVADLLEAD
-373 EDMRNIFGVEDD
+373 EDMRNIFEIDED
-385 EETSDEESPIRSV
+385 EETSEESPIRSV

-406 DPALNVGVDSPL
+406 IDNLDAEIESPL

-517 EEDGSK
+517 EEDGSVS
-523 PADEEEIVNEF
+523 ADEEEIVKDF
-534 FKEPE
+534 FNEPE

-607 REFPDMVDVMLE
+607 REFPDLVEVMLE

-634 VCMQKED
+634 VCMQKGD
-641 DHSLRMAVDHFKEM
+641 NHGLCMAVDHFKKM
-655 LKMQPDMKPVY
+655 LKIKPDMKQVY

-672 YRKLC
+672 YRNLI
-677 QVDEYLENFD
+677 QMDEYLENFD

-702 ELKLE
+702 ELKLD
-707 KLKFIVMNNRLEEAM
+707 KLKFIVMNNRFEEAM
-722 PLAYELDYTHPESQM
+722 PLAYELDYTHPENQM

-752 HTEGNF
+752 HAEENF

-782 KKSGKDP
+782 KKEGKDT

-804 KNDKAAEAYNNYS
+804 KNDKLAEAYNNYS

-824 EHQPKKAVGPFFRAY
+824 EHQPKKAIGPFFRAY
-839 AYYEDKDQDVF
+839 AYYVEKDENVF
-850 FEVLREDYKW
+850 FEALKEDYKW
-860 LKNYGCSFTDI
+860 LKDYGCSYTDL

-878 VAEHQQSQ
+878 VAEHQKSQ
-886 EELKKYADK
+886 EEIKKYADK